1 MDLPGFYITLNS
13 STENQTVLT
22 TNIPRSF
29 FEHGMKYEVGIQRIN
44 FTTNKK
50 KCSLHV
56 LCPQIETMGIIDNKV
71 CPVLR
76 IVDLKQLTWSV
87 NYSVVQYCK
96 FAPGDYIDLVLVPH
110 SSECEGLQIAKSSI
124 TLHVRPY
131 F

>member
-1 MDLPGFYITLNS
+1 MDQPGFYITLNS
-13 STENQTVLT
+13 STKNQTVLT
-22 TNIPRSF
+22 SSLPKSF
-29 FEHGMKYEVGIQRIN
+29 FEQGMKYEIGIQRIN

-56 LCPQIETMGIIDNKV
+56 LCPQIETLGIIDNKV

-87 NYSVVQYCK
+87 NYSLVQYCR
-96 FAPGDYIDLVLVPH
+96 FVPDEYIDLVLVPNKN
-110 SSECEGLQIAKSSI
+110 ECQGLEIEKCSI